1 MVGRLSIGRC
11 RRAGVTSP
19 PGKDAPETAAI
30 PGDVEGPVA
39 EVLVF
44 PDTNVLLHGKGLED
58 LPIPTI
64 VKAGGRVTVVLTRTV
79 LAELDGQKT
88 KNPNKGLRER
98 AGKRSRALWS
108 LYRNGDRA
116 LGAKA
121 SVEFEMKAPAGDLA
135 ALGLDAT
142 VGDDR
147 ILAEVLAVK
156 NRSGER
162 RVVLLSRDAGMLI
175 KAAEL
180 GLESI
185 ELDDAHALP
194 VPDEQSSKLQALQRE
209 NEKLR
214 SRVPAITVAF
224 EDGRSF
230 LETSIVR
237 PRQLS
242 GPEIRARCEEAARS
256 IPAMAPP
263 VPTAMER
270 MLGSSLVDV
279 QGALARP
286 SDSAIREFNRQ
297 REAWLE
303 KLAGYFETDWLDD
316 ELLAARRVAL
326 SALLKNSGTC
336 PATDVQIELRFDR
349 GVILEEGAPPARRAP
364 KPPTV
369 PRGLLDMGSPFS
381 SGGHLD
387 ALIGGTGRPRNVTG
401 PWVDNGGESPS
412 VEWHVKK
419 IRHGE
424 SLRLPPFAVLLPGL
438 EDLNVGVDV
447 RIGAEELPE
456 PRETRLGIKV
466 AFRDP

>member
-1 MVGRLSIGRC
+1 MNEDADESGLDKAGEPEGR
-11 RRAGVTSP
+11 TSLT
-19 PGKDAPETAAI
+19 E
-30 PGDVEGPVA
+30 

-44 PDTNVLLHGKGLED
+44 PDTNVLLHGKVLEE
-58 LPIPTI
+58 LPFLTI
-64 VKAGGRVTVVLTRTV
+64 VKAGGKATVVLTRTV
-79 LAELDGQKT
+79 LSELDGQKT
-88 KNPNKGLRER
+88 KNPNKGLRDR
-98 AGKRSRALWS
+98 AGKRSRALLN
-108 LYRNGDRA
+108 LYRNDDRA
-116 LGAKA
+116 LSACV

-142 VGDDR
+142 LGDDR

-185 ELDDAHALP
+185 ELDDEHVLP

-214 SRVPAITVAF
+214 SRVPALSVAF

-230 LETSIVR
+230 LESSVMR
-237 PRQLS
+237 PRKLS
-242 GPEIRARCEEAARS
+242 EPEIRARCEEAARS
-256 IPAMAPP
+256 ILAMAPP

-270 MLGSSLVDV
+270 MLGSSLLDV

-303 KLAGYFETDWLDD
+303 KLADYFGTDWLDD
-316 ELLAARRVAL
+316 ELLAARTVVL
-326 SALLKNSGTC
+326 ETVLGNSGTC
-336 PATDVQIELRFDR
+336 PATDVQVELRFDR
-349 GVILEEGAPPARRAP
+349 GVILEEGTRPTRRAP

-369 PRGLLDMGSPFS
+369 PRGLLDTGSPFS

-401 PWVDNGGESPS
+401 PWVDNGGEAPS
-412 VEWHVKK
+412 VEWHVAR

-424 SLRLPPFAVLLPGL
+424 SLRLPPFAMLLPGV
-438 EDLNVGVDV
+438 EDLNVGVGV
-447 RIGAEELPE
+447 RIAAEELPE
-456 PRETRLGIKV
+456 PRDTRLGIKV
-466 AFRDP
+466 TFRDP

>member
-1 MVGRLSIGRC
+1 
-11 RRAGVTSP
+11 VTSP
-19 PGKDAPETAAI
+19 PGRDAPEVAAS

-44 PDTNVLLHGKGLED
+44 PDTNVLLHGKGLEE
-58 LPIPTI
+58 LPVPAI
-64 VKAGGRVTVVLTRTV
+64 VKAGGKVTVVLTRTV

-98 AGKRSRALWS
+98 AGKRSRALWN
-108 LYRNGDRA
+108 LYRNDDRA
-116 LGAKA
+116 LSANV
-121 SVEFEMKAPAGDLA
+121 SVEFEMKAPDGDLA

-156 NRSGER
+156 SRSGER
-162 RVVLLSRDAGMLI
+162 RVILLSRDAGMLI

-185 ELDDAHALP
+185 ELDDEHVLP

-214 SRVPAITVAF
+214 SRVPKLSVSF

-230 LETSIVR
+230 LETSVVR

-242 GPEIRARCEEAARS
+242 EPEIRARCEEAARS
-256 IPAMAPP
+256 IPVMAPP

-270 MLGSSLVDV
+270 MLGTSLPGLP
-279 QGALARP
+279 GALGQP

-297 REAWLE
+297 REAWLD
-303 KLAGYFETDWLDD
+303 KLADYFRTDWLDD
-316 ELLAARRVAL
+316 ELLAARTVVLSTAL
-326 SALLKNSGTC
+326 DNSGTC
-336 PATDVQIELRFDR
+336 PATDVQVELRFGR
-349 GVILEEGAPPARRAP
+349 GVILEEGTLPTRRAP
-364 KPPTV
+364 RPPAV
-369 PRGLLDMGSPFS
+369 PRGLLDMGSPLGG
-381 SGGHLD
+381 GGHLD
-387 ALIGGTGRPRNVTG
+387 ALIGGIGRPRNVTG

-412 VEWHVKK
+412 VEWHVTK

-424 SLRLPPFAVLLPGL
+424 SLRLPPFVMLLPGL
-438 EDLNVGVDV
+438 EDLNVGGAV
-447 RIGAEELPE
+447 RNGAEELHE